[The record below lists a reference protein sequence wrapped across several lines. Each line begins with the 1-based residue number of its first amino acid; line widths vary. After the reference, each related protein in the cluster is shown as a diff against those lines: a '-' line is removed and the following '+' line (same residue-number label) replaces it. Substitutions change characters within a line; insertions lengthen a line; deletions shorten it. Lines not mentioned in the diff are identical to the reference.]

1 MVTRHLVKDFMRH
14 DILVTAHPKTSINE
28 AARKMAQFNV
38 GSIVIVDENNKI
50 LGIFTE
56 RDLVKAVANSINLN
70 TELEKVMTKNP
81 VRISYDEYI
90 EKALLVMRENNVRHL
105 PVVNKEDKFVGMI
118 SLRDLTKLISVE
130 DFE

>member
-1 MVTRHLVKDFMRH
+1 MRH